1 VPALTAEVPSPG
13 VEVSRSRA
21 RRRRSFPASQ
31 LPGFQA
37 LLVKVNLGNLSD
49 IETFLRQRLTGTLP
63 GASVQ
68 LRFAP
73 RPARKGWEPDQQP
86 EGARQAAAL
95 ILLYEGHAG
104 PVLPLTV
111 RRDDLPHHPG
121 QISLPG
127 GAVDP
132 GEPPDRAA
140 LREAHEEI
148 GIVPGDVRL
157 VGSLS
162 TLNVIVSNF
171 VVRPFVG
178 VIDGRP
184 DFRLAP
190 HEVASLVEVPLEE
203 LRDAGRLGWSRRVRE
218 GLLIDYPHFDLAG
231 HHVWGATA
239 MILGEFASL
248 FDPEFAPP
256 PFE

>member
-1 VPALTAEVPSPG
+1 
-13 VEVSRSRA
+13 
-21 RRRRSFPASQ
+21 
-31 LPGFQA
+31 
-37 LLVKVNLGNLSD
+37 VNLGDLPTV
-49 IETFLRQRLTGTLP
+49 ETFLRQRLTEPLP
-63 GASVQ
+63 GAPVQ

-95 ILLYEGHAG
+95 ILLYEAEGG
-104 PVLPLTV
+104 LVLPLTL

-121 QISLPG
+121 QVSLPG

-132 GEPPDRAA
+132 GEPPIRAA

-148 GIVPGDVRL
+148 GVAPDDVRIL
-157 VGSLS
+157 GSLS

-178 VIDGRP
+178 VASHRP

-190 HEVASLVEVPLEE
+190 EEVAALVEVPLEE
-203 LRDAGRLGWSRRVRE
+203 VRDAGRLGWSRRVRD
-218 GLLIDYPHFDLAG
+218 GFLVTYPHFDLAG